1 MRVVAAGL
9 VLAAFALGQSFE
21 NLLEKAP
28 PGIDNALRARVNFFY
43 QAHVDGKFRLA
54 DQAVHEDSKDIF
66 FAADKTK
73 FEAFK
78 IVSIA
83 YHDNFTKAKVVVD
96 GTDYFLFPGVGR
108 TKVNRPVATFWKQDG
123 GQWWWYVDPDLK
135 CKESPLWCQNGTGAA
150 PANASPGGVP
160 DIDHKLGV
168 GAKELLNQIGSSV
181 KASKT
186 QISLDSLVPSSDE
199 IIFTNQF
206 ETPVTLQLDAPDV
219 VGLEAKL
226 DMNKIA
232 VGQAAKLKVSY
243 KPRNTAWKTE
253 LSATIR
259 VQETSQTIPVRI
271 VFALPP
277 KEQPKQ

>member
-1 MRVVAAGL
+1 MRVVAAGF
-9 VLAAFALGQSFE
+9 AFVALSLGQSFE
-21 NLLEKAP
+21 GLIGKAP
-28 PGIDNALRARVNFFY
+28 PHIDEALRARVNFFY

-83 YHDNFTKAKVVVD
+83 YQDDYTKAKVVVD

-135 CKESPLWCQNGTGAA
+135 CKESPLWCQNGTGAQGN
-150 PANASPGGVP
+150 PGPGG
-160 DIDHKLGV
+160 IDLNHELGK
-168 GAKELLNQIGSSV
+168 GAIERLNQIGSSV
-181 KASKT
+181 KPNKT
-186 QISLDSLVPSSDE
+186 QVSLDSVTQSSDE
-199 IIFTNQF
+199 ITLTNQF
-206 ETPVTLQLDAPDV
+206 ESPVTLQLDAPDV
-219 VGLEAKL
+219 VGLEVKL
-226 DMNKIA
+226 ASNKIA
-232 VGQAAKLKVSY
+232 VGESTKLKVSY

-259 VQETSQTIPVRI
+259 VQETSQTIPIRI